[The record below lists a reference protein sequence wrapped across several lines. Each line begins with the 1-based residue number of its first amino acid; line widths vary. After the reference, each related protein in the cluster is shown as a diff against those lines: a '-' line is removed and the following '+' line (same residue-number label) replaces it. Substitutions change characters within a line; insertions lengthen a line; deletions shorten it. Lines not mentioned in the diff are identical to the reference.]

1 MAIPVPPAWPA
12 AVAAL
17 PVSVVV
23 LGLVVI
29 AGAVTGAV
37 RGSKTD
43 TAKEQL
49 RSEKAASDGGG
60 GKAKKMRRSRRK
72 SLRKKP
78 G

>member
-1 MAIPVPPAWPA
+1 MAVPVPPAWPA

-29 AGAVTGAV
+29 AGAVWGAV
-37 RGSKTD
+37 SGSKTD

-49 RSEKAASDGGG
+49 AASHGGS
-60 GKAKKMRRSRRK
+60 KAKKMRRSRRK